1 MTKTPLTPRD
11 VLLAKLEAIIGDN
24 CYNGNIQNYGPN
36 GRFEGAGRSFRY
48 PLTVIDSDEEK
59 SKKRSAAT
67 DISQEELS
75 TGYYAFGANRLHII
89 KALDEVL
96 KHLEENNDLKI

>member
-1 MTKTPLTPRD
+1 MTKTTLTPRD
-11 VLLAKLEAIIGDN
+11 VLLAKLEAIIGDS

-36 GRFEGAGRSFRY
+36 GRFEGEGRSFRY
-48 PLTVIDSDEEK
+48 PLTVIDSDGK
-59 SKKRSAAT
+59 KHKKRSAAT

-89 KALDEVL
+89 KALDDVL